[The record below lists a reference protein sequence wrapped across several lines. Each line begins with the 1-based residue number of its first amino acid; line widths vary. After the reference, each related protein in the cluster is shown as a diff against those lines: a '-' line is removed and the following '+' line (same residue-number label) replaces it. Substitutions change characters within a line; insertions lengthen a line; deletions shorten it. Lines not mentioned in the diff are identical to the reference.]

1 MNFPQAGAGNGTAER
16 GSLKNLEKLN
26 STKMMKKNFIY
37 SLCILLCGT
46 LFLSSCEDM
55 LEVDSD
61 RVEYDMSPLTLN
73 DTVYSVLGIL
83 KNIQAVADRQVLLG
97 ELRGDLMVVNEGS
110 AVTDIQKIAR
120 FDFGGDNKYLAA
132 KDYYSII
139 NNCNIYLARV
149 DTSLTRDNVKPMLR
163 EYVAVKSARAWTY
176 MQLAMNYGKVPY
188 FTEPILTH
196 SLSQEIFNR
205 PALGIEEIADK
216 LIEDLRPYANPTQY
230 PMPSYSGLYYATEL
244 YFMPIR
250 QLLGDLYLWK
260 KDYRN
265 AIDCYYNLIRDKKYA
280 VDGVGNRAFW
290 ANDEGTSEFPL
301 GDYMPLASSVK
312 KENTLA
318 VVTFS
323 SSSEYGSVSDL
334 HNIFGGDWTV
344 TGSHQ
349 VAAAPGLYGLSKR
362 QAYCYYNDRNSSNP
376 YVVYNPQREK
386 TGDVRIYQ
394 NVQDNLMNDET
405 GIKYNGFITKY
416 SGGAILMNG
425 LTTLRLGRPVQT
437 YLRLAEALAGLAAEE
452 STEITVGGAESGT
465 IESSSWEGAEAMAM
479 HILKYGLGVKE
490 GKDVALKHNGK
501 FEIKKRLNDTP
512 DTTYVMVEKLDENG
526 EVIMIGA
533 VDEEGNPIME
543 PVLDEEGN
551 PVMIAAVDAEGNPIM
566 EPVLDEEGNPVIG
579 EDGNPVMQQKMV
591 AKEQQKMVAE
601 LEEQMVINFVADYDV
616 ISLDFSET
624 EFKNNMGIHSF
635 GSGNADRDVYYT
647 IDNDSVIA
655 AYFDIVDEAEVIFE
669 LDEEGNPVVGE
680 DGNPVVKG
688 VDYGITHAM
697 KIEYLRNLILDECA
711 LETSFEGYRFTDLI
725 RFAKAMGNNDVL
737 AKRVAARAFENKV
750 NMYYD
755 TEGAYGSDG
764 SLLKFEWDES
774 LYNTLSDESNWY
786 LPLK

>member
-1 MNFPQAGAGNGTAER
+1 
-16 GSLKNLEKLN
+16 
-26 STKMMKKNFIY
+26 MMKKNFIY

-120 FDFGGDNKYLAA
+120 FDFSGDNKYLAA

-149 DTSLTRDNVKPMLR
+149 DTSLTRDNIKPMLR

-196 SLSQEIFNR
+196 SLSQEVFNR

-216 LIEDLRPYANPTQY
+216 LIEDLLPYANPTQY
-230 PMPSYSGLYYATEL
+230 PMPTFSGLSYATEL

-280 VDGVGNRAFW
+280 VDGVGNRSFW
-290 ANDEGTSEFPL
+290 ANDEGTSEFPQ
-301 GDYMPLASSVK
+301 GDYLPLASSVK

-425 LTTLRLGRPVQT
+425 LTSLRLGRPVQT

-452 STEITVGGAESGT
+452 STDITVGGAESGT

-526 EVIMIGA
+526 EVVMIGA

-566 EPVLDEEGNPVIG
+566 EPVFDEEGNPVLN
-579 EDGNPVMQQKMV
+579 EDGTLAMQQKMV

-601 LEEQMVINFVADYDV
+601 MEEKQVITFMPDYDV
-616 ISLDFSET
+616 ISFDFSEA
-624 EFKNNMGIHSF
+624 EYKGNMGIHSF

-655 AYFDIVDEAEVIFE
+655 AYFDIVDEAEPIFE
-669 LDEEGNPVVGE
+669 TDEEGNKVIGE

-711 LETSFEGYRFTDLI
+711 LETAFEGYRFTDLI
-725 RFAKAMGNNDVL
+725 RFAKAMGKNDVL

-750 NMYYD
+750 NMHYD

-764 SLLKFEWDES
+764 SLLKFEYDEA

>member
-1 MNFPQAGAGNGTAER
+1 MVGTAER

-120 FDFGGDNKYLAA
+120 FDFSGDNKYLAA

-149 DTSLTRDNVKPMLR
+149 DTSLTRDNIKPMLR

-196 SLSQEIFNR
+196 SLSQEVFNR

-216 LIEDLRPYANPTQY
+216 LIEDLLPYANPTQY
-230 PMPSYSGLYYATEL
+230 PMPTFSGLSYATEL

-280 VDGVGNRAFW
+280 VDGVGNRSFW
-290 ANDEGTSEFPL
+290 ANDEGTSEFPQ
-301 GDYMPLASSVK
+301 GDYLPLASSVK

-425 LTTLRLGRPVQT
+425 LTSLRLGRPVQT

-501 FEIKKRLNDTP
+501 FEIKKRLNDTS
-512 DTTYVMVEKLDENG
+512 DTIQVPQKDENG
-526 EVIMIGA
+526 NIIYQLAFNEDGTPVYVVDEEGNLVYDEEGNLIQA
-533 VDEEGNPIME
+533 YVVDEEGNPV
-543 PVLDEEGN
+543 PAGYDEVVVYN
-551 PVMIAAVDAEGNPIM
+551 P
-566 EPVLDEEGNPVIG
+566 
-579 EDGNPVMQQKMV
+579 
-591 AKEQQKMVAE
+591 
-601 LEEQMVINFVADYDV
+601 DYDV
-616 ISLDFSET
+616 ISFDFSEA
-624 EFKNNMGIHSF
+624 EYKGNMGIHSF

-655 AYFDIVDEAEVIFE
+655 AYFDIVDQAQIITEK
-669 LDEEGNPVVGE
+669 DEEGNDVIGE

-711 LETSFEGYRFTDLI
+711 LETAFEGYRFTDLI
-725 RFAKAMGNNDVL
+725 RFAKAMGKNDVL

-750 NMYYD
+750 NMHYD

-764 SLLKFEWDES
+764 SLLKFEYDEA

>member
-1 MNFPQAGAGNGTAER
+1 
-16 GSLKNLEKLN
+16 
-26 STKMMKKNFIY
+26 
-37 SLCILLCGT
+37 
-46 LFLSSCEDM
+46 
-55 LEVDSD
+55 
-61 RVEYDMSPLTLN
+61 MSPLTLN

-120 FDFGGDNKYLAA
+120 FDFSGDNKYLAA

-216 LIEDLRPYANPTQY
+216 LIEDLRPFANPTQY
-230 PMPSYSGLYYATEL
+230 PMPSFTGLSYATEL

-265 AIDCYYNLIRDKKYA
+265 AIDCYYNLIRDRKYA
-280 VDGVGNRAFW
+280 VDGTANRAFW
-290 ANDEGTSEFPL
+290 RSDEGTDETPT
-301 GDYMPLASSVK
+301 GDYLPLASSVK

-318 VVTFS
+318 VISFS

-334 HNIFGGDWTV
+334 HNIFGGDYTV

-349 VAAAPGLYGLSKR
+349 VAAAPGLYGLSQR
-362 QAYCYYNDRNSSNP
+362 QTYCYYNDRNSSNP
-376 YVVYNPQREK
+376 YVVYNPNREK
-386 TGDVRIYQ
+386 LGDVRIYK

-425 LTTLRLGRPVQT
+425 LTSLRLGRPVQT

-452 STEITVGGAESGT
+452 STEIIIGGEESGT
-465 IESSSWEGAEAMAM
+465 VASSGWEGAESMAM

-490 GKDVALKHNGK
+490 GKDVAMKHNGK
-501 FEIKKRLNDTP
+501 YELKKRLSDVP
-512 DTTYVMVEKLDENG
+512 ETYTVMVEKLDE
-526 EVIMIGA
+526 
-533 VDEEGNPIME
+533 EGNVILTE
-543 PVLDEEGN
+543 KLDEEGN
-551 PVMIAAVDAEGNPIM
+551 VVLE
-566 EPVLDEEGNPVIG
+566 EKLDEEGNVVMV
-579 EDGNPVMQQKMV
+579 PVMVPAMV
-591 AKEQQKMVAE
+591 EEERTRYVAS
-601 LEEQMVINFVADYDV
+601 YDV

-624 EFKNNMGIHSF
+624 EFKNNMGIHAF
-635 GSGNADRDVYYT
+635 GSGSTDRDTYFT
-647 IDNDSVIA
+647 LDNDSVIA
-655 AYFDIVDEAEVIFE
+655 AYFDIVDEAEVIT
-669 LDEEGNPVVGE
+669 DKDDEGNEIVT
-680 DGNPVVKG
+680 G
-688 VDYGITHAM
+688 VNYKISPAM

-711 LETSFEGYRFTDLI
+711 LETAFEGYRFTDLI
-725 RFAKAMGNNDVL
+725 RFAKAMGNNNIL

-764 SLLKFEWDES
+764 NLLKYELDET
-774 LYNTLSDESNWY
+774 LYNFLSDEANWY

>member
-1 MNFPQAGAGNGTAER
+1 MVGTAER

-120 FDFGGDNKYLAA
+120 FDFSGDNKYLAA

-230 PMPSYSGLYYATEL
+230 PMPSYSGLSYATEL

-280 VDGVGNRAFW
+280 VDGVGNRSFW
-290 ANDEGTSEFPL
+290 ANDEGTSEFPM
-301 GDYMPLASSVK
+301 GDYLPLASSVK

-425 LTTLRLGRPVQT
+425 LTSLRLGRPVQT

-465 IESSSWEGAEAMAM
+465 IESSSWVGAEAMAM

-526 EVIMIGA
+526 EVVMETIEVPV
-533 VDEEGNPIME
+533 VDADGKQ
-543 PVLDEEGN
+543 VYDEDGKLKVDLIEQ
-551 PVMIAAVDAEGNPIM
+551 PVM
-566 EPVLDEEGNPVIG
+566 EEKQVITFM
-579 EDGNPVMQQKMV
+579 P
-591 AKEQQKMVAE
+591 
-601 LEEQMVINFVADYDV
+601 DYDV
-616 ISLDFSET
+616 ISFDFSEA
-624 EFKNNMGIHSF
+624 EYKGNMGIHSF

-655 AYFDIVDEAEVIFE
+655 AYFDIVDEAEPIFE
-669 LDEEGNPVVGE
+669 RDEEGNLVYDE
-680 DGNPVVKG
+680 NNNPIVKG

-711 LETSFEGYRFTDLI
+711 LETAFEGYRFTDLI
-725 RFAKAMGNNDVL
+725 RFAKAMGKNDVL

-750 NMYYD
+750 NMHYD

-764 SLLKFEWDES
+764 SLLKFEYDEA
-774 LYNTLSDESNWY
+774 LYITLSDESNWY

>member
-1 MNFPQAGAGNGTAER
+1 
-16 GSLKNLEKLN
+16 
-26 STKMMKKNFIY
+26 MMKKNFIY

-120 FDFGGDNKYLAA
+120 FDFNGDNKYLAA

-149 DTSLTRDNVKPMLR
+149 DTSLTRDNIKPMLR

-196 SLSQEIFNR
+196 SLSQEVFNR

-216 LIEDLRPYANPTQY
+216 LIEDLLPYANPTQY
-230 PMPSYSGLYYATEL
+230 PMPTFSGLNYATEL

-290 ANDEGTSEFPL
+290 ASDEGTSEFPQ
-301 GDYMPLASSVK
+301 GDYQPLASSVK

-323 SSSEYGSVSDL
+323 SSSEYGTVSDL
-334 HNIFGGDWTV
+334 HNIFGGDFTV

-425 LTTLRLGRPVQT
+425 LTALRLGRPVQT

-512 DTTYVMVEKLDENG
+512 DTIQVPQKDENG
-526 EVIMIGA
+526 NIIYQLAFNEDGTPVYVVDEEGNQVYDEEGNLIQA
-533 VDEEGNPIME
+533 YVVDEEGNPV
-543 PVLDEEGN
+543 PAGYDEVVVYN
-551 PVMIAAVDAEGNPIM
+551 P
-566 EPVLDEEGNPVIG
+566 
-579 EDGNPVMQQKMV
+579 
-591 AKEQQKMVAE
+591 
-601 LEEQMVINFVADYDV
+601 DYDV
-616 ISLDFSET
+616 ISFDFSEA
-624 EFKNNMGIHSF
+624 EYKGNMGIHSF

-655 AYFDIVDEAEVIFE
+655 AYFDIVDEAEPIFE
-669 LDEEGNPVVGE
+669 RDEEGNLVYDE
-680 DGNPVVKG
+680 NNNPIVKG

-711 LETSFEGYRFTDLI
+711 LETAFEGYRFTDLI
-725 RFAKAMGNNDVL
+725 RFAKAMGKNDVL

-750 NMYYD
+750 NMHYD

-764 SLLKFEWDES
+764 SLLKFEYDEA
-774 LYNTLSDESNWY
+774 LYITLSDESNWY

>member
-1 MNFPQAGAGNGTAER
+1 MVGTAER

-290 ANDEGTSEFPL
+290 ANDEGTSEFPQ

-425 LTTLRLGRPVQT
+425 LTALRLGRPVQT

-465 IESSSWEGAEAMAM
+465 IESSSWVGAEAMAM

-526 EVIMIGA
+526 EVVMETIEVPV
-533 VDEEGNPIME
+533 VDADGKQ
-543 PVLDEEGN
+543 VYDEDGKLKVDLIEQ
-551 PVMIAAVDAEGNPIM
+551 PVM
-566 EPVLDEEGNPVIG
+566 EEKQVITFM
-579 EDGNPVMQQKMV
+579 P
-591 AKEQQKMVAE
+591 
-601 LEEQMVINFVADYDV
+601 DYDV
-616 ISLDFSET
+616 ISFDFSEA
-624 EFKNNMGIHSF
+624 EYKGNMGIHSF

-655 AYFDIVDEAEVIFE
+655 AYFDIVDEAEPIFE
-669 LDEEGNPVVGE
+669 RDEEGNLVYDE
-680 DGNPVVKG
+680 NNNLIVKG

-711 LETSFEGYRFTDLI
+711 LETAFEGYRFTDLI
-725 RFAKAMGNNDVL
+725 RFAKAMGKNDVL

-750 NMYYD
+750 NMHYD

-764 SLLKFEWDES
+764 SLLKFEYDEA
-774 LYNTLSDESNWY
+774 LYITLSDESNWY

>member
-120 FDFGGDNKYLAA
+120 FDFNGDNKYLAA

-290 ANDEGTSEFPL
+290 MSDEGASEYPA
-301 GDYMPLASSVK
+301 GDYLPLVSSVK

-394 NVQDNLMNDET
+394 NVQDNLMNHET

-452 STEITVGGAESGT
+452 STEITVGGVESGT

-512 DTTYVMVEKLDENG
+512 DTIQVPQKDENG
-526 EVIMIGA
+526 NIIYQLAFYEDGTPVYVVDEEGNQVYDEEGNPIQA
-533 VDEEGNPIME
+533 YVVDEEGNPV
-543 PVLDEEGN
+543 PAGYDEVVVYN
-551 PVMIAAVDAEGNPIM
+551 P
-566 EPVLDEEGNPVIG
+566 
-579 EDGNPVMQQKMV
+579 
-591 AKEQQKMVAE
+591 
-601 LEEQMVINFVADYDV
+601 DYDV

-635 GSGNADRDVYYT
+635 GSGNADRDAYYT

-655 AYFDIVDEAEVIFE
+655 AYFDIVDEAEVIYE
-669 LDEEGNPVVGE
+669 LDEE
-680 DGNPVVKG
+680 GNPVVKG

-711 LETSFEGYRFTDLI
+711 LETAFEGYRFTDLI
-725 RFAKAMGNNDVL
+725 RFAKAMGKNDVL

-750 NMYYD
+750 NMHYD
-755 TEGAYGSDG
+755 TEGEYGSDG
-764 SLLKFEWDES
+764 SLLKFEYDEA

>member
-1 MNFPQAGAGNGTAER
+1 
-16 GSLKNLEKLN
+16 
-26 STKMMKKNFIY
+26 
-37 SLCILLCGT
+37 
-46 LFLSSCEDM
+46 
-55 LEVDSD
+55 
-61 RVEYDMSPLTLN
+61 MSPLTLN

-120 FDFGGDNKYLAA
+120 FDFEGDNKYLAA

-176 MQLAMNYGKVPY
+176 MQLAMNYGKVPF

-196 SLSQEIFNR
+196 SLSQEVFNR

-216 LIEDLRPYANPTQY
+216 LIEDLRPFANPTQY
-230 PMPSYSGLYYATEL
+230 PMPSFTGLSYATEL

-265 AIDCYYNLIRDKKYA
+265 AIDCYYNLIRDRKYA

-290 ANDEGTSEFPL
+290 RSDEGTDETPT
-301 GDYMPLASSVK
+301 GDYLPLASSVK

-318 VVTFS
+318 VISFS

-334 HNIFGGDWTV
+334 HNILGGDATV
-344 TGSHQ
+344 VGSHQ
-349 VAAAPGLYGLSKR
+349 VAAAPGLYGLSQR
-362 QAYCYYNDRNSSNP
+362 QTYCYYNDRNSSNP
-376 YVVYNPQREK
+376 YVVYNPNREK
-386 TGDVRIYQ
+386 LGDVRIYK

-425 LTTLRLGRPVQT
+425 LTSLRIGRPVQT

-452 STEITVGGAESGT
+452 STEIIIGGEESGT
-465 IESSSWEGAEAMAM
+465 VASSGWEGAESMAM

-490 GKDVALKHNGK
+490 GKDVAMKHNGK
-501 FEIKKRLNDTP
+501 YELKKRLSDVP
-512 DTTYVMVEKLDENG
+512 DTTYVMVPVLDENG
-526 EVIMIGA
+526 EVKLTEKR
-533 VDEEGNPIME
+533 DEEGNVVME
-543 PVLDEEGN
+543 TVEVPVFDDEGN
-551 PVMIAAVDAEGNPIM
+551 PVYGA
-566 EPVLDEEGNPVIG
+566 
-579 EDGNPVMQQKMV
+579 DGNQIINTEERPVMV
-591 AKEQQKMVAE
+591 R
-601 LEEQMVINFVADYDV
+601 EEVEEMRVNFVASYDV

-624 EFKNNMGIHSF
+624 EFKNNMGIHAF
-635 GSGNADRDVYYT
+635 GSGSTDRDVYFT
-647 IDNDSVIA
+647 LDNDSVIA
-655 AYFDIVDEAEVIFE
+655 AYFDIVDKAEVIT
-669 LDEEGNPVVGE
+669 DEDDEGNEIVT
-680 DGNPVVKG
+680 G
-688 VDYGITHAM
+688 VNYNITPAM

-711 LETSFEGYRFTDLI
+711 LETAFEGYRFTDLI
-725 RFAKAMGNNDVL
+725 RFAKAMGNNNIL

-764 SLLKFEWDES
+764 NLLKYELDET
-774 LYNTLSDESNWY
+774 LYNFLSDEANWY

>member
-1 MNFPQAGAGNGTAER
+1 
-16 GSLKNLEKLN
+16 
-26 STKMMKKNFIY
+26 MMKKNFIY

-120 FDFGGDNKYLAA
+120 FDFSGDNKYLAA

-149 DTSLTRDNVKPMLR
+149 DTSLTRDNIKPMLR

-196 SLSQEIFNR
+196 SLSQEVFNR

-216 LIEDLRPYANPTQY
+216 LIEDLLPYANPTQY
-230 PMPSYSGLYYATEL
+230 PMPTFSGLSYATEL

-280 VDGVGNRAFW
+280 VDGVGNRSFW
-290 ANDEGTSEFPL
+290 ANDEGTSEFPQ
-301 GDYMPLASSVK
+301 GDYLPLASSVK

-425 LTTLRLGRPVQT
+425 LTSLRLGRPVQT

-501 FEIKKRLNDTP
+501 FEIKKRLNDTS
-512 DTTYVMVEKLDENG
+512 DTIQVPQKDENG
-526 EVIMIGA
+526 NIIYQLAFNEDGTPVYVVDEEGNLVYDEEGNLIQA
-533 VDEEGNPIME
+533 YVVDEEGNPV
-543 PVLDEEGN
+543 PAGYDEVVVYN
-551 PVMIAAVDAEGNPIM
+551 P
-566 EPVLDEEGNPVIG
+566 
-579 EDGNPVMQQKMV
+579 
-591 AKEQQKMVAE
+591 
-601 LEEQMVINFVADYDV
+601 DYDV
-616 ISLDFSET
+616 ISFDFSEA
-624 EFKNNMGIHSF
+624 EYKGNMGIHSF

-655 AYFDIVDEAEVIFE
+655 AYFDIVDQAQIITEK
-669 LDEEGNPVVGE
+669 DEEGNDVIGE

-711 LETSFEGYRFTDLI
+711 LETAFEGYRFTDLI
-725 RFAKAMGNNDVL
+725 RFAKAMGKNDVL

-750 NMYYD
+750 NMHYD

-764 SLLKFEWDES
+764 SLLKFEYDEA

>member
-120 FDFGGDNKYLAA
+120 FDFSGDNKYLAA

-230 PMPSYSGLYYATEL
+230 PMPSYSGLSYATEL

-280 VDGVGNRAFW
+280 VDGVGNRSFW
-290 ANDEGTSEFPL
+290 ANDEGTSEFPM
-301 GDYMPLASSVK
+301 GDYLPLASSVK

-425 LTTLRLGRPVQT
+425 LTSLRLGRPVQT

-465 IESSSWEGAEAMAM
+465 IESSSWVGAEAMAM

-526 EVIMIGA
+526 EVVMETIEVPV
-533 VDEEGNPIME
+533 VDADGKQ
-543 PVLDEEGN
+543 VYDEDGKLKVDLIEQ
-551 PVMIAAVDAEGNPIM
+551 PVM
-566 EPVLDEEGNPVIG
+566 EEKQVITFM
-579 EDGNPVMQQKMV
+579 P
-591 AKEQQKMVAE
+591 
-601 LEEQMVINFVADYDV
+601 DYDV
-616 ISLDFSET
+616 ISFDFSEA
-624 EFKNNMGIHSF
+624 EYKGNMGIHSF

-655 AYFDIVDEAEVIFE
+655 AYFDIVDEAEPIFE
-669 LDEEGNPVVGE
+669 RDEEGNLVYDE
-680 DGNPVVKG
+680 NNNPIVKG

-711 LETSFEGYRFTDLI
+711 LETAFEGYRFTDLI
-725 RFAKAMGNNDVL
+725 RFAKAMGKNDVL

-750 NMYYD
+750 NMHYD

-764 SLLKFEWDES
+764 SLLKFEYDEA
-774 LYNTLSDESNWY
+774 LYITLSDESNWY

>member
-1 MNFPQAGAGNGTAER
+1 
-16 GSLKNLEKLN
+16 
-26 STKMMKKNFIY
+26 
-37 SLCILLCGT
+37 
-46 LFLSSCEDM
+46 M

-120 FDFGGDNKYLAA
+120 FDFSGDNKYLAA

-149 DTSLTRDNVKPMLR
+149 DTSLTRDNIKPMLR

-196 SLSQEIFNR
+196 SLSQEVFNR

-216 LIEDLRPYANPTQY
+216 LIEDLLPYANPTQY
-230 PMPSYSGLYYATEL
+230 PMPTFSGLSYATEL

-280 VDGVGNRAFW
+280 VDGVGNRSFW
-290 ANDEGTSEFPL
+290 ANDEGTSEFPQ
-301 GDYMPLASSVK
+301 GDYLPLASSVK

-334 HNIFGGDWTV
+334 HNIFGGDFTV

-425 LTTLRLGRPVQT
+425 LTSLRLGRPVQT

-526 EVIMIGA
+526 EVIMETIEVPV
-533 VDEEGNPIME
+533 VDADGNQ
-543 PVLDEEGN
+543 VYDEDGKLKVDLIEQ
-551 PVMIAAVDAEGNPIM
+551 PVM
-566 EPVLDEEGNPVIG
+566 EEKQVITFM
-579 EDGNPVMQQKMV
+579 P
-591 AKEQQKMVAE
+591 
-601 LEEQMVINFVADYDV
+601 DYDV
-616 ISLDFSET
+616 ISFDFSEA
-624 EFKNNMGIHSF
+624 EYKGNMGIHSF

-688 VDYGITHAM
+688 VTMA
-697 KIEYLRNLILDECA
+697 
-711 LETSFEGYRFTDLI
+711 
-725 RFAKAMGNNDVL
+725 
-737 AKRVAARAFENKV
+737 
-750 NMYYD
+750 
-755 TEGAYGSDG
+755 
-764 SLLKFEWDES
+764 SL
-774 LYNTLSDESNWY
+774 TQ
-786 LPLK
+786 

>member
-1 MNFPQAGAGNGTAER
+1 MVGTAER

-120 FDFGGDNKYLAA
+120 FDFSGDNKYLAA

-149 DTSLTRDNVKPMLR
+149 DTSLTRDNIKPMLR

-196 SLSQEIFNR
+196 SLSQEVFNR

-216 LIEDLRPYANPTQY
+216 LIEDLLPYANPTQY
-230 PMPSYSGLYYATEL
+230 PMPTFSGLNYATEL

-280 VDGVGNRAFW
+280 VDGVGNRSFW
-290 ANDEGTSEFPL
+290 ANDEGTSEFPQ
-301 GDYMPLASSVK
+301 GDYLPLASSVK

-425 LTTLRLGRPVQT
+425 LTNLRLGRPVQT

-465 IESSSWEGAEAMAM
+465 IESSSWVGAEAMAM

-512 DTTYVMVEKLDENG
+512 DTIQVPQKDENG
-526 EVIMIGA
+526 NIIYQLAFNEDGTPVYVVDEEGNLVYDEEDNLIQA
-533 VDEEGNPIME
+533 YVVDEEGNPV
-543 PVLDEEGN
+543 PAGYDKVVVYN
-551 PVMIAAVDAEGNPIM
+551 P
-566 EPVLDEEGNPVIG
+566 
-579 EDGNPVMQQKMV
+579 
-591 AKEQQKMVAE
+591 
-601 LEEQMVINFVADYDV
+601 DYDV
-616 ISLDFSET
+616 ISFDFSEA
-624 EFKNNMGIHSF
+624 EYKGNMGIHSF

-655 AYFDIVDEAEVIFE
+655 AYFDIVDEAEPIFE
-669 LDEEGNPVVGE
+669 RDEEGNLVYDE
-680 DGNPVVKG
+680 NNNPIVKG

-711 LETSFEGYRFTDLI
+711 LETAFEGYRFTDLI
-725 RFAKAMGNNDVL
+725 RFAKAMGKNDVL

-750 NMYYD
+750 NMHYD

-764 SLLKFEWDES
+764 SLLKFEYDEA

>member
-1 MNFPQAGAGNGTAER
+1 
-16 GSLKNLEKLN
+16 
-26 STKMMKKNFIY
+26 MMKKNFIY

-55 LEVDSD
+55 LEVSSD

-120 FDFGGDNKYLAA
+120 FDFEGENKYLAA

-176 MQLAMNYGKVPY
+176 MQLAMNYGKVPF

-196 SLSQEIFNR
+196 SLSQEVFNR

-216 LIEDLRPYANPTQY
+216 LIEDLRPFANPTQY
-230 PMPSYSGLYYATEL
+230 PMPSFTGLNYATEL

-265 AIDCYYNLIRDKKYA
+265 AIDCYYNLIRDRKYA

-290 ANDEGTSEFPL
+290 RSDEGTDETPT
-301 GDYMPLASSVK
+301 GDYLPLASSVK

-318 VVTFS
+318 VISFS

-334 HNIFGGDWTV
+334 HNILGGDATV
-344 TGSHQ
+344 VGSHQ
-349 VAAAPGLYGLSKR
+349 VAAAPGLYGLSQR
-362 QAYCYYNDRNSSNP
+362 QTYCYYNDRNSSNP
-376 YVVYNPQREK
+376 YVVYNPNREK
-386 TGDVRIYQ
+386 LGDVRIYK

-425 LTTLRLGRPVQT
+425 LTSLRIGRPVQT

-452 STEITVGGAESGT
+452 SSEIIIGGEESGT
-465 IESSSWEGAEAMAM
+465 VASSGWEGAESMAM

-490 GKDVALKHNGK
+490 GKDVAMKHNGK
-501 FEIKKRLNDTP
+501 YELKKRLSDVP
-512 DTTYVMVEKLDENG
+512 ETYTVMVEKLDE
-526 EVIMIGA
+526 
-533 VDEEGNPIME
+533 EGNVILTE
-543 PVLDEEGN
+543 KLDEEGN
-551 PVMIAAVDAEGNPIM
+551 VVLTEKLDEEGNVVLTEKLDEEGNVVM
-566 EPVLDEEGNPVIG
+566 EPVLGEDGNPVIG
-579 EDGNPVMQQKMV
+579 EDGNPVMQAVMVPVMEPVMV
-591 AKEQQKMVAE
+591 AVMV
-601 LEEQMVINFVADYDV
+601 EEERVRYNASYDV
-616 ISLDFSET
+616 IALDFSET
-624 EFKNNMGIHSF
+624 EYKNNMGIHAF
-635 GSGNADRDVYYT
+635 GSGSTDRDTYFT
-647 IDNDSVIA
+647 LDNDSVIA
-655 AYFDIVDEAEVIFE
+655 AYFDIVDEAEVIYE
-669 LDEEGNPVVGE
+669 LDEEGNPAVDE
-680 DGNPVVKG
+680 EGNPIVKG

-711 LETSFEGYRFTDLI
+711 LETAFEGYRFTDLI
-725 RFAKAMGNNDVL
+725 RFAKNMGDNDVL
-737 AKRVAARAFENKV
+737 AKRVAGRAIENKV
-750 NMYYD
+750 SVLHPD
-755 TEGAYGSDG
+755 FQVDAALYG
-764 SLLKFEWDES
+764 K
-774 LYNTLSDESNWY
+774 LSNQANWY
-786 LPLK
+786 LPKK

>member
-120 FDFGGDNKYLAA
+120 FDFSGDNKYLAA

-230 PMPSYSGLYYATEL
+230 PMPSYSGLSYATEL

-280 VDGVGNRAFW
+280 VDGVGNRSFW

-425 LTTLRLGRPVQT
+425 LTSLRLGRPVQT

-465 IESSSWEGAEAMAM
+465 IESSSWVGAEAMAM

-526 EVIMIGA
+526 EVVMETIEVPV
-533 VDEEGNPIME
+533 VDADGKQ
-543 PVLDEEGN
+543 VYDEDGKLKVDLIEQ
-551 PVMIAAVDAEGNPIM
+551 PVM
-566 EPVLDEEGNPVIG
+566 EEKQVITFM
-579 EDGNPVMQQKMV
+579 P
-591 AKEQQKMVAE
+591 
-601 LEEQMVINFVADYDV
+601 DYDV
-616 ISLDFSET
+616 ISFDFSEA
-624 EFKNNMGIHSF
+624 EYKGNMGIHSF

-655 AYFDIVDEAEVIFE
+655 AYFDIVDEAEPIFE
-669 LDEEGNPVVGE
+669 RDEEGNLVYDE
-680 DGNPVVKG
+680 NNNPIVKG

-711 LETSFEGYRFTDLI
+711 LETAFEGYRFTDLI
-725 RFAKAMGNNDVL
+725 RFAKAMGKNDVL

-750 NMYYD
+750 NMHYD

-764 SLLKFEWDES
+764 SLLKFEYDEA
-774 LYNTLSDESNWY
+774 LYITLSDESNWY

>member
-1 MNFPQAGAGNGTAER
+1 MVGTAER

-120 FDFGGDNKYLAA
+120 FDFSGDNKYLAA

-149 DTSLTRDNVKPMLR
+149 DTSLTRDNIKPMLR

-196 SLSQEIFNR
+196 SLSQEVFNR

-216 LIEDLRPYANPTQY
+216 LIEDLLPYANPTQY
-230 PMPSYSGLYYATEL
+230 PMPTFSGLSYATEL

-280 VDGVGNRAFW
+280 VDGVGNRSFW
-290 ANDEGTSEFPL
+290 ANDEGTSEFPQ
-301 GDYMPLASSVK
+301 GDYLPLASSVK

-425 LTTLRLGRPVQT
+425 LTSLRLGRPVQT

-512 DTTYVMVEKLDENG
+512 DTIQVPQKDENG
-526 EVIMIGA
+526 NIIYQLAFNEDGTPVYVVDEEGKQVYDEEGNLIQA
-533 VDEEGNPIME
+533 YVVDEEGNPV
-543 PVLDEEGN
+543 PAGYDEVVVYN
-551 PVMIAAVDAEGNPIM
+551 P
-566 EPVLDEEGNPVIG
+566 
-579 EDGNPVMQQKMV
+579 
-591 AKEQQKMVAE
+591 
-601 LEEQMVINFVADYDV
+601 DYDV
-616 ISLDFSET
+616 ISFDFSEA
-624 EFKNNMGIHSF
+624 EYKGNMGIHSF

-655 AYFDIVDEAEVIFE
+655 AYFDIVDEAEPIFE
-669 LDEEGNPVVGE
+669 TDEEGNQVYDE
-680 DGNPVVKG
+680 NNNPIVKG
-688 VDYGITHAM
+688 VDYGITHAK

-711 LETSFEGYRFTDLI
+711 LETAFEGYRFTDLI
-725 RFAKAMGNNDVL
+725 RFAKAMGKNDVL

-750 NMYYD
+750 NMHYD

-764 SLLKFEWDES
+764 SLLKFEYDEA

>member
-1 MNFPQAGAGNGTAER
+1 
-16 GSLKNLEKLN
+16 
-26 STKMMKKNFIY
+26 MKKNFIY

-55 LEVDSD
+55 LEVSSD

-120 FDFGGDNKYLAA
+120 FDFEGDNKYLAA

-149 DTSLTRDNVKPMLR
+149 ETSRTRDNVKPMLR

-176 MQLAMNYGKVPY
+176 MQLAMNYGKVPF

-196 SLSQEIFNR
+196 SLSQEVFNR

-216 LIEDLRPYANPTQY
+216 LIEDLRPFANPTQY
-230 PMPSYSGLYYATEL
+230 PMPSFTGLSYATEL

-265 AIDCYYNLIRDKKYA
+265 AIDCYYNLIRDRKYA

-290 ANDEGTSEFPL
+290 RSDEGTDETPT
-301 GDYMPLASSVK
+301 GDYLPLASSVK

-318 VVTFS
+318 VISFS

-334 HNIFGGDWTV
+334 HNIFGGDYTV

-349 VAAAPGLYGLSKR
+349 VAAAPGLYGLSQR
-362 QAYCYYNDRNSSNP
+362 QTYCYYNDRNSSNP
-376 YVVYNPQREK
+376 YVVYNPNREK
-386 TGDVRIYQ
+386 LGDVRIYK

-425 LTTLRLGRPVQT
+425 LTSLRIGRPVQT

-452 STEITVGGAESGT
+452 ASEIIIGGEESGT
-465 IESSSWEGAEAMAM
+465 VASSGWEGAESMAM

-490 GKDVALKHNGK
+490 GKDVAMKHNGK
-501 FEIKKRLNDTP
+501 YELKKRLSDVP
-512 DTTYVMVEKLDENG
+512 DTTYVMVPVLDENG
-526 EVIMIGA
+526 EVKLTEKR
-533 VDEEGNPIME
+533 DEEGNVVME
-543 PVLDEEGN
+543 TVEVPVFDDEGN
-551 PVMIAAVDAEGNPIM
+551 PVYGA
-566 EPVLDEEGNPVIG
+566 
-579 EDGNPVMQQKMV
+579 DGNQIINTEERPVMV
-591 AKEQQKMVAE
+591 R
-601 LEEQMVINFVADYDV
+601 EEVEEMRVNFVASYDV

-624 EFKNNMGIHSF
+624 EFKNNMGIHAF
-635 GSGNADRDVYYT
+635 GSGSTDRDVYFT
-647 IDNDSVIA
+647 LDNDSVIA
-655 AYFDIVDEAEVIFE
+655 AYFDIVDEAEVIT
-669 LDEEGNPVVGE
+669 DEDDEGNEIVI
-680 DGNPVVKG
+680 G
-688 VDYGITHAM
+688 VNYNITPAM

-711 LETSFEGYRFTDLI
+711 LETAFEGYRFTDLI
-725 RFAKAMGNNDVL
+725 RFAKAMGNNNIL

-764 SLLKFEWDES
+764 NLLKYEYDET
-774 LYNTLSDESNWY
+774 LYNFLSDEANWY

>member
-1 MNFPQAGAGNGTAER
+1 MVGTAER

-120 FDFGGDNKYLAA
+120 FDFSGDNKYLAA

-149 DTSLTRDNVKPMLR
+149 DTSLTRDNIKPMLR

-196 SLSQEIFNR
+196 SLSQEVFNR

-216 LIEDLRPYANPTQY
+216 LIEDLLPYANPTQY
-230 PMPSYSGLYYATEL
+230 PMPTFSGLNYATEL

-280 VDGVGNRAFW
+280 VDGVGNRSFW
-290 ANDEGTSEFPL
+290 ASDEGTSEFPL

-334 HNIFGGDWTV
+334 HNIFGGDFTV

-425 LTTLRLGRPVQT
+425 LTALRLGRPVQT

-512 DTTYVMVEKLDENG
+512 DTIQVPQKDENG
-526 EVIMIGA
+526 NIIYQLAFNEDGTPVYVVDEEGNLVYDEEGNLIQA
-533 VDEEGNPIME
+533 YVVDEEGNPV
-543 PVLDEEGN
+543 PAGYDEVVVYN
-551 PVMIAAVDAEGNPIM
+551 P
-566 EPVLDEEGNPVIG
+566 
-579 EDGNPVMQQKMV
+579 
-591 AKEQQKMVAE
+591 
-601 LEEQMVINFVADYDV
+601 DYDV
-616 ISLDFSET
+616 ISFDFSEA
-624 EFKNNMGIHSF
+624 EYKGNMGIHSF

-655 AYFDIVDEAEVIFE
+655 AYFDIVDEAEPIFE
-669 LDEEGNPVVGE
+669 TDEEGNLVYDE
-680 DGNPVVKG
+680 NNNPIVKG
-688 VDYGITHAM
+688 VDYGITHAK

-711 LETSFEGYRFTDLI
+711 LETAFEGYRFTDLI
-725 RFAKAMGNNDVL
+725 RFAKAMGKNDVL

-750 NMYYD
+750 NMHYD

-764 SLLKFEWDES
+764 SLLKFEYDEA
-774 LYNTLSDESNWY
+774 LYNTL
-786 LPLK
+786 

>member
-1 MNFPQAGAGNGTAER
+1 
-16 GSLKNLEKLN
+16 
-26 STKMMKKNFIY
+26 MMKKNFIY

-120 FDFGGDNKYLAA
+120 FDFSGDNKYLAA

-149 DTSLTRDNVKPMLR
+149 DTSLTRDNIKPMLR

-196 SLSQEIFNR
+196 SLSQEVFNR

-216 LIEDLRPYANPTQY
+216 LIEDLLPYANPTQY
-230 PMPSYSGLYYATEL
+230 PMPTFSGLNYATEL

-280 VDGVGNRAFW
+280 VDGVGNRSFW
-290 ANDEGTSEFPL
+290 ANDEGTSEFPM
-301 GDYMPLASSVK
+301 GDYLPLASSVK

-318 VVTFS
+318 VVSFS

-425 LTTLRLGRPVQT
+425 LTSLRLGRPVQT

-551 PVMIAAVDAEGNPIM
+551 PVMIGAVDAEGNPIM
-566 EPVLDEEGNPVIG
+566 EPVLDEEGNPVVD

-601 LEEQMVINFVADYDV
+601 MEEKQVITFMPDYDV
-616 ISLDFSET
+616 ISFDFSEA
-624 EFKNNMGIHSF
+624 EYKGNMGIHSF

-655 AYFDIVDEAEVIFE
+655 AYFDIVDEAQIITEK
-669 LDEEGNPVVGE
+669 DEEGNDVIGE

-711 LETSFEGYRFTDLI
+711 LETAFEGYRFTDLI
-725 RFAKAMGNNDVL
+725 RFAKAMGKNDVL

-750 NMYYD
+750 NMHYD

-764 SLLKFEWDES
+764 SLLKFEYDEA